1 MRLKVTYYS
10 AIRLVVTFILLVLSF
25 IVTLFDHPN
34 NIISAIQVYTIFA
47 IIVYCWIIFSAP
59 SKVENKINLYRIF
72 ILLTVPFY
80 FGGQILVLLGYE
92 GRLEAERYSLL
103 DGRLSLDS
111 TVMAMQFIISAL
123 LCIHIGYLLTNPA
136 YEERIATSKIARNEE
151 IIRGINI
158 VATILIVATIGPSV
172 ARLVYDIV
180 SARAFGH
187 LAAYNMRSEE
197 DYMGIWFIF
206 TYIQG
211 WFLPAC
217 YMKLIAGK
225 YKKGIY
231 ILLLAYCV
239 LYLMSGSRFQIL
251 LILFSVFMIEAY
263 WNEREIN
270 KKAIIVTLVA
280 GWFLLVLLRSVSYTR
295 DLTGSGLSVDSVMD
309 VIGGGVVYEGLFETS
324 TTFTSIVSIIQ
335 RCPSYLP
342 FNYGLSVLGSLIYV
356 LPSFLRPSIINNIV
370 LHISAV
376 LSPLYYGYKGAG
388 YGSAFLAEAYFNY
401 GYFSY
406 LILVFFGILLGVLIR
421 KIIHAAYEKDAY
433 IFLVSMYIMSELAW
447 GIRADLYLVPRHVVY
462 YMIIPL
468 LIARSISRRLINN
481 DKN

>member
-197 DYMGIWFIF
+197 DYMGIWFI
-206 TYIQG
+206 
-211 WFLPAC
+211 
-217 YMKLIAGK
+217 
-225 YKKGIY
+225 
-231 ILLLAYCV
+231 
-239 LYLMSGSRFQIL
+239 
-251 LILFSVFMIEAY
+251 
-263 WNEREIN
+263 
-270 KKAIIVTLVA
+270 
-280 GWFLLVLLRSVSYTR
+280 
-295 DLTGSGLSVDSVMD
+295 
-309 VIGGGVVYEGLFETS
+309 
-324 TTFTSIVSIIQ
+324 
-335 RCPSYLP
+335 
-342 FNYGLSVLGSLIYV
+342 
-356 LPSFLRPSIINNIV
+356 
-370 LHISAV
+370 
-376 LSPLYYGYKGAG
+376 
-388 YGSAFLAEAYFNY
+388 
-401 GYFSY
+401 
-406 LILVFFGILLGVLIR
+406 
-421 KIIHAAYEKDAY
+421 
-433 IFLVSMYIMSELAW
+433 
-447 GIRADLYLVPRHVVY
+447 
-462 YMIIPL
+462 
-468 LIARSISRRLINN
+468 
-481 DKN
+481 